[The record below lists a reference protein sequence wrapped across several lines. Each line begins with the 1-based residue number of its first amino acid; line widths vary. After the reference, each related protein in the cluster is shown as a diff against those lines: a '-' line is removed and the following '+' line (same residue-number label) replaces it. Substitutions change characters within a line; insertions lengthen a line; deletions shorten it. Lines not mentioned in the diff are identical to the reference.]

1 MNAVS
6 IASNG
11 LLCLSMDKKK
21 KISLGIC
28 RVNTQ
33 YYHIE

>member
-21 KISLGIC
+21 ISLGIC